1 MHLAVCQSRDDE
13 VFGIGALAREQNGL
27 VQRVAQGNTHFA
39 SPACTCTYV
48 YIHVHNYIVRY
59 KIYSTKILHGIQFI
73 QIFCFG

>member
-39 SPACTCTYV
+39 SPACTCFL
-48 YIHVHNYIVRY
+48 NER
-59 KIYSTKILHGIQFI
+59 
-73 QIFCFG
+73 